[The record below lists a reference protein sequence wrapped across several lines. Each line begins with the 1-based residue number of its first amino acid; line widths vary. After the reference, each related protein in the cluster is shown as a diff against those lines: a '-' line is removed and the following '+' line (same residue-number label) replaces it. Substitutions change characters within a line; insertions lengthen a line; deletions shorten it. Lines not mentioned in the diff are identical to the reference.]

1 MKHCLS
7 LIVFPSIVLCWLLAA
22 EARAQTTSINSSNYV
37 PGVSYQST
45 NPNYPIPNPF
55 YFEGRVDW
63 SLLKITSPSNAW
75 EYMER
80 GIHEQDDL
88 SDNAD
93 AIADYQQA
101 IARNNLGNKSCQLVT
116 VAPTSGTMNPPPC
129 IFTVRLRLAGL
140 LRTSQPQQAIDLY
153 QQVLAIDPLR
163 LGVNAAI
170 AETYSAMAK
179 VATDPVQVSSN
190 YQSAVT
196 AYKAELAL
204 SPVTP
209 LQTQV
214 TTDTANNAHVHWEL
228 AEVYAAIQ
236 DPADEATELNL
247 YLQATKWHSDT
258 YPWRITLAQK
268 RLAKAQAQA
277 VDKGAARHN
286 R

>member
-1 MKHCLS
+1 MKHLVSAFVFSSVVS
-7 LIVFPSIVLCWLLAA
+7 L
-22 EARAQTTSINSSNYV
+22 AQTASTPINSSNYV

-45 NPNYPIPNPF
+45 NPNYPTPNPF
-55 YFEGRVDW
+55 YFEGRIDW
-63 SLLKITSPSNAW
+63 NLLKITSPSNAW

-93 AIADYQQA
+93 AMADYQQA
-101 IARNNLGNKSCQLVT
+101 IARNNLGNKTCQLVT
-116 VAPTSGTMNPPPC
+116 VAPTTGKMNPPPC

-140 LRTSQPQQAIDLY
+140 LRASQPQQAIDLY

-179 VATDPVQVSSN
+179 AANDPAQVSGN
-190 YQSAVT
+190 YQSAIS
-196 AYKAELAL
+196 AFKAELAL

-209 LQTQV
+209 LQTQL

-228 AEVYAAIQ
+228 AEVYEAIQ

-268 RLAKAQAQA
+268 RLAKAQAEA
-277 VDKGAARHN
+277 RAARHDH
-286 R
+286 